1 MPWASVRTIDAKA
14 PWSFRLF
21 GLSRVEAL
29 QAGEEN
35 TRIALP
41 AVNGEELITLS
52 RLWQAGTRPAP
63 SAVHQVPLAR
73 PDGTLIYRSSAK
85 DLFIAS
91 FAYGQFAVVGASG
104 VLGLIDMLDALG
116 TNSVATLS
124 SLGPVFLGTA
134 ALIATILFGFVLTF
148 VRYSGFEARTHLQG
162 GVVIRYGL
170 LSRHERFL
178 DRESIAGV
186 VLQRNLAEMLLG
198 RIRLSLLTADST
210 AQLGSNL
217 VLPSLPLRVVAH
229 VSTAAFGDRTPSA
242 AEADSRFPVVLSSV
256 LWITA
261 TFGIPAIVMLAVAGT
276 ADYPAYV
283 VLACGALMLAA
294 VYGLGRTLTS
304 RLAVHDRPGLVT
316 VATTHISERR
326 TSVSMPAIHLVT
338 TSSVPG
344 IARMV
349 RIYFYAGM
357 SRRLTCVFFT
367 TEDVLKIQRRLVEL
381 SPSVALTKRERTRGR
396 D

>member
-1 MPWASVRTIDAKA
+1 
-14 PWSFRLF
+14 
-21 GLSRVEAL
+21 
-29 QAGEEN
+29 
-35 TRIALP
+35 
-41 AVNGEELITLS
+41 
-52 RLWQAGTRPAP
+52 
-63 SAVHQVPLAR
+63 
-73 PDGTLIYRSSAK
+73 
-85 DLFIAS
+85 
-91 FAYGQFAVVGASG
+91 
-104 VLGLIDMLDALG
+104 
-116 TNSVATLS
+116 
-124 SLGPVFLGTA
+124 
-134 ALIATILFGFVLTF
+134 
-148 VRYSGFEARTHLQG
+148 
-162 GVVIRYGL
+162 
-170 LSRHERFL
+170 
-178 DRESIAGV
+178 
-186 VLQRNLAEMLLG
+186 MLLG

-344 IARMV
+344 LARMV